1 MGMSITGIM
10 YKMEKIY
17 KEKKIKNFWL
27 IRLVLIIGGYY
38 LVLSLLN
45 KEWTLL
51 SFLALII
58 VFGTLIPTLLFQGIT
73 HEDVV
78 REQKAEGKDSSLIK
92 KLDDC
97 C

>member
-1 MGMSITGIM
+1 MGMSIVGIM

-17 KEKKIKNFWL
+17 KDKKIKNFWL
-27 IRLVLIIGGYY
+27 VRLVIIIGGYY

-58 VFGTLIPTLLFQGIT
+58 IFGILLPTLLFQGII
-73 HEDVV
+73 HEDLVQ
-78 REQKAEGKDSSLIK
+78 EQKEGGKDSSLLK